1 MIFYAKKSKKK
12 SESGIYHIVLRG
24 INKQII
30 FEDEEDNVKFIQ
42 TLKEYKNKSGYKIYE
57 YCLMGNH
64 VHILLQEL
72 EEGIET
78 IMRRI
83 GSSYVY

>member
-1 MIFYAKKSKKK
+1 MPRKAREK
-12 SESGIYHIVLRG
+12 SENGIYHIVLRG

-42 TLKEYKNKSGYKIYE
+42 TLKEYKNKSRYKVYG

-64 VHILLQEL
+64 VHILL
-72 EEGIET
+72 
-78 IMRRI
+78 
-83 GSSYVY
+83 